1 MNESQGDSFD
11 RFLFAWPTFTETC
24 QNGTMTK
31 SLHERMVI
39 MSDQTPHKLLII
51 DGNSLLNRAF
61 YALPPLTNREGEH
74 TNAIYGFL
82 TMLFK
87 ALDDVKPDHAAV
99 AFDLKAPTFRH
110 DTYTEYKAG
119 RKKMPPELAEQIDP
133 LKEVLDAMGFYR
145 IQMEGF
151 EADDL
156 IGTLAKVAES
166 DGMAVVIVSGDKDML
181 QLVSDQTQV
190 MITKK
195 GITQMDA
202 YSPSKV
208 QEEYGIPVERF
219 VDLKGLMGDSSDNI
233 PGIPGVGPK
242 TATKLLQEFDS
253 IENLLDQVESIS
265 NKKLRDKVDAHRQ
278 EAVLSKK
285 LATIMTNIPIDVTMS
300 ELKLGELS
308 SPAVVALF
316 QRFEFNSLLERI
328 SAPSVASNREATA
341 DTSLWPEITA
351 IENLE
356 ALDQQIQQQQELTV
370 HTLTDINAQG
380 WPSPVAVA
388 FTTDG
393 KTGWWLDCRN
403 GLLLEQA
410 SKWLDKWLG
419 DPGILKMVHDLKLEK
434 RAWQTAKVT
443 LAGAPLDIMI
453 VDYLI
458 NPSKSS
464 YDLEA
469 LTLQY
474 DGQKV
479 VTVKE
484 LWGAGLKRKQRS
496 QLDREA
502 IAAYLVQ
509 RTAFIHRLAPEL
521 KKQLQEL
528 EMLPLYEAV
537 EMPLAFVLADMESEG
552 IKLDADLLR
561 EFEITYAARID
572 ELTKQV
578 HEVAGTAFNLN
589 STKQLG
595 EVLFVRLNLPPVKK
609 TKTGYSTDVAVL
621 EKLKDE
627 HAIIPLILEYRQMTK
642 IKSTYI
648 DGLLAIVN
656 EGTGRIHSTF
666 HQTVAATGRISSA
679 DPNLQNIPVRTEMGR
694 QLRRVFVARDGWQLI
709 DADYSQ
715 IELRIMAHL
724 SGDPGF
730 IKAFQE
736 EADIHTRTAA
746 EIFQVAE
753 NQVTG
758 EMRSSAKAV
767 NFGIIYGISDFG
779 LSNNLNISRQQARRY
794 IDDYLQRYASV
805 KTFMDE
811 VVIQARERGFVTTL
825 LHRIRYIPE
834 INSKNFNLRS
844 FGERMAMNTPIQGS
858 AADIIKVAMVRV
870 AEELKKGHFQARL
883 VLQVHDE
890 LIVEAP
896 PEEVEPVSLL
906 LRQAMEEAAALSVP
920 LKVDLSVADNWFDAK

>member
-1 MNESQGDSFD
+1 MPEQIQ
-11 RFLFAWPTFTETC
+11 R
-24 QNGTMTK
+24 
-31 SLHERMVI
+31 
-39 MSDQTPHKLLII
+39 KLLII

-61 YALPPLTNREGEH
+61 YALPPLTNRDGEH

-87 ALDDVKPDHAAV
+87 AVEEVKPDHAAV

-119 RKKMPPELAEQIDP
+119 RKKMPMELAEQIEP
-133 LKEVLDAMGFYR
+133 LKEILDAMGLYR

-156 IGTLAKVAES
+156 IGTLARMAES
-166 DGMAVVIVSGDKDML
+166 DGMTVAIVSGDRDVL
-181 QLVSDQTQV
+181 QLVTEQTQV

-195 GITQMDA
+195 GITQMDV
-202 YSPSKV
+202 YDPDRFT
-208 QEEYGIPVERF
+208 EEYGIPVERF
-219 VDLKGLMGDSSDNI
+219 IDLKGLMGDSSDNI

-242 TATKLLQEFDS
+242 TATKLLQEFGT
-253 IENLLDQVESIS
+253 IENLLEQSEAIS
-265 NKKLRDKVDAHRQ
+265 NKKLKEKVDGHRQ

-285 LATIMTNIPIDVTMS
+285 LATIITNIPI
-300 ELKLGELS
+300 ELKMDDLRLGELS
-308 SPAVVALF
+308 NPEVAALF
-316 QRFEFNSLLERI
+316 RRLEFNSLLERI
-328 SAPSVASNREATA
+328 SAPADFKSEKTA
-341 DTSLWPEITA
+341 DKHLWPEMTTI
-351 IENLE
+351 E
-356 ALDQQIQQQQELTV
+356 ALQELDGQVQQHQEITWY
-370 HTLTDINAQG
+370 TLTDTNAEG
-380 WPSPVAVA
+380 WPSPVAAA
-388 FTTDG
+388 FTIDG
-393 KTGWWLDCRN
+393 NTGWWLDCRN
-403 GLLLEQA
+403 GSYVALA
-410 SKWLDKWLG
+410 RAWIIKWLG
-419 DPGILKMVHDLKLEK
+419 DPSILKKVHDLKLEK
-434 RAWQTAKVT
+434 RAWGTVQIPFN
-443 LAGAPLDIMI
+443 GAPFDVMI
-453 VDYLI
+453 ADYLI
-458 NPSKSS
+458 NPSKAA

-469 LTLQY
+469 LSLHY

-479 VTVKE
+479 VTSKE
-484 LWGAGLKRKQRS
+484 LWGTGLKRKKQTE
-496 QLDREA
+496 LDMEA
-502 IAAYLVQ
+502 MVAYLVQ
-509 RTAFIHRLAPEL
+509 RTALIHRLTPEL
-521 KKQLQEL
+521 KRQLQEL
-528 EMLPLYEAV
+528 EMLSLYESV
-537 EMPLAFVLADMESEG
+537 EMPLAFVLAEMESEG
-552 IKLDADLLR
+552 IELDAALLKD
-561 EFEITYAARID
+561 FEITYAKRID
-572 ELTKQV
+572 DLIKQV
-578 HEVAGTAFNLN
+578 HEVAGTEFNLN

-621 EKLKDE
+621 EKLKNE

-656 EGTGRIHSTF
+656 AGTGRIHSTF

-694 QLRRVFVARDGWQLI
+694 QLRRVFVAREGWQLI

-730 IKAFQE
+730 IKAFKE

-746 EIFQVAE
+746 EIFQVSE
-753 NQVTG
+753 ESVTG

-779 LSNNLNISRQQARRY
+779 LSNNLNISRQQARLY
-794 IDDYLQRYASV
+794 IDDYLHRYASV
-805 KTFMDE
+805 KTYMDE
-811 VVIQARERGFVTTL
+811 MVTRARDKGYVTTL

-870 AEELKKGHFQARL
+870 ADELKKGNYQARL
-883 VLQVHDE
+883 ILQVHDE

-906 LRQAMEEAAALSVP
+906 LRQAMEEAAELSVP
-920 LKVDLSVADNWFDAK
+920 LKVDLSVATNWFDAK